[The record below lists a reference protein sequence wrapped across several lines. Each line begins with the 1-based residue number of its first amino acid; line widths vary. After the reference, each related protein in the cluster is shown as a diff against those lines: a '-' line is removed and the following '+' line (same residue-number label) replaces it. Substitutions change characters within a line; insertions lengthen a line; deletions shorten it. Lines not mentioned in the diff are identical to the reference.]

1 MAKTKFEEMYHRL
14 PSNVKESDVLRLESK
29 KVLAALLELLLHSE
43 ARNTR
48 VIFANNRLLR
58 KLSGISSNQLL
69 PSLQQLEDYELISRK
84 VGGVRSKPNEKGLA
98 SEYVIN
104 LEKLKEPIV
113 EKGFDELFGE
123 SLEKPINTTITTT
136 ITTTTST
143 TNTTSNTTTTANT
156 ITSTNTTTSSSSKDK
171 YNYYSRLIGKKVL
184 EFDCE
189 CDSNFEVLDR
199 LLLLEEELRVE
210 CGEELYVELVHPM
223 IERERERLI

>member
-143 TNTTSNTTTTANT
+143 TNTTTTANT
-156 ITSTNTTTSSSSKDK
+156 ITSTNTSSSSKDK

-189 CDSNFEVLDR
+189 CDSDFEVLDR

-210 CGEELYVELVHPM
+210 CGEELYMELVHPM